1 MHSPVE
7 KLRVFVSLLSIAGSD
22 IPASSNRSK
31 ARQESFEFVSATIA
45 AAADA
50 VEEAI
55 VNAVTA
61 ADPGLGLSAY
71 RDLLD

>member
-1 MHSPVE
+1 MCIRDRE
-7 KLRVFVSLLSIAGSD
+7 ITQLC
-22 IPASSNRSK
+22 
-31 ARQESFEFVSATIA
+31 A

-55 VNAVTA
+55 ANAVTA
-61 ADPGLGLSAY
+61 ADPGLALSAY